1 MATAE
6 SPPQTQFSG
15 TGVTGPFSGIT
26 EPGCFVNVADGTLF
40 RIPPDG
46 LAPGRSPVISVS
58 SKSELI
64 VTKIS
69 TDPWIGL
76 SKARQLAADLDLHV
90 NF

>member
-1 MATAE
+1 MATE
-6 SPPQTQFSG
+6 SNPQPQSTA
-15 TGVTGPFSGIT
+15 TRVTGPFSGIT

-46 LAPGRSPVISVS
+46 LAPGRSPVISVT
-58 SKSELI
+58 SKSEYR

-69 TDPWIGL
+69 ADPWIGV
-76 SKARQLAADLDLHV
+76 SKARQLAADMDLAV